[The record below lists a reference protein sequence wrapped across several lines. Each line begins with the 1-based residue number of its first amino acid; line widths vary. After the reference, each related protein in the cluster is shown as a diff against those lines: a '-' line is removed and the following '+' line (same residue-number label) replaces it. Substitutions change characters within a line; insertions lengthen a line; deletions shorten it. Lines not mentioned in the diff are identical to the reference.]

1 LAGRLAGWSIDGLGD
16 VDFLHQTVVDKDVV
30 IRGDLESVHVG
41 HYCYIGERSV
51 LRPPW
56 MIDFVQENK
65 RGGNGEG
72 GGGGEQSRE
81 GSVKN
86 KNKKKMHKD
95 TTCVWSRLTMGN
107 HVVCGRDVVCEA
119 LAVGSC
125 VQIGDG
131 AILGKHC
138 VVKDCVLILP
148 GAVLPPMMVVPP
160 FAIVGGAPAKI
171 LGELPESTAAEYRL
185 QAERTCRR
193 RSFVKK
199 APAK

>member
-1 LAGRLAGWSIDGLGD
+1 MG
-16 VDFLHQTVVDKDVV
+16 FLHQTVVDKDVV

-41 HYCYIGERSV
+41 HYCYIGERTV

-65 RGGNGEG
+65 RGDGDGEG
-72 GGGGEQSRE
+72 GGGGGGGGQSGE

-86 KNKKKMHKD
+86 KNKNRA
-95 TTCVWSRLTMGN
+95 TTCVWSRLTVGN

-131 AILGKHC
+131 AVLGKHC

-148 GAVLPPMMVVPP
+148 GAILPPMMVVPP

-171 LGELPESTAAEYRL
+171 MGELPESAAAEYRL

-193 RSFVKK
+193 RTFVK